1 MKRLA
6 LIILIVTLVASAT
19 LFSDK
24 LSVTGKAETPRRQQA
39 IVEIT
44 EPVKLLGVI
53 LKGNYLFVH
62 DEEKMAQG
70 APCSYIY
77 SLRDGKPDKL
87 VASYHCVHMNRQTA
101 GSFILRLSH
110 RISPTSLRE
119 VEEFQFAGTGD
130 GHRIP

>member
-1 MKRLA
+1 MKRLV
-6 LIILIVTLVASAT
+6 LIILIITLVALAN

-24 LSVTGKAETPRRQQA
+24 FSMTGKAETLRRQQA

-53 LKGNYLFVH
+53 LKGDYLFVH

-77 SLRDGKPDKL
+77 SLRDGKTDRL
-87 VASYHCVHMNRQTA
+87 VASYHCVHMNRPAAET
-101 GSFILRLSH
+101 FILRLSH
-110 RISPTSLRE
+110 RISPSSLRE
-119 VEEFQFAGTGD
+119 VEEFQFAGTRD